1 MSQFVGVKVDK
12 STAELGSID
21 VAPGF
26 RWNTLSIKAAEVV
39 GVRYEGAEGSFG
51 NIAEIKLYKKC

>member
-1 MSQFVGVKVDK
+1 MKVDK